1 MSLIDFCSDKVNTVA
16 HEDDLLTKTTAGTQP
31 GCRNSRVL
39 VAGRTKLGD
48 RQSSHLIK
56 ITASIIMASL
66 SYGVAYPGA
75 RETHSTLNT
84 KTGW

>member
-39 VAGRTKLGD
+39 VAGRTKL
-48 RQSSHLIK
+48 SSHLIK